1 MAYAAVTS
9 LKGTLHLHFL
19 QSQPCL
25 PLIYKRKVVSL
36 LRNNLGFLL
45 EIVYAL
51 HKNLGFLQEILE
63 KSEIAYDYD
72 NSAMKRLEAEMRDV
86 AFKAEERIEME
97 LSNIYLQS
105 SSIEEVCLLKLHG
118 ILNEA
123 VKQTDYLKKK
133 LIKIQSKH
141 QFAKGPS
148 ILGRMRQRGLLHGST
163 SSQSADPHRQNIT
176 VSKFSKSASNFDSRM
191 VGCDK
196 EFKTILDKLTQQS
209 AKQLQV
215 VSIIGMG
222 GIGKTTLA
230 EKLYNDSLITS
241 YFDKRAWAT
250 VSQEYNVERMVRC
263 LLSCVTTGAS
273 RDGEDQL
280 AESLY
285 KCLKGPRYLIVI
297 DDIWNT
303 TAWDSVQRCFPNDN
317 NGSRILLTSRLKEV
331 AEYASSGNSIINMS
345 FLNANKSWN
354 LFCNVLGQT
363 EFLSVFEQIGRD
375 IVKKCNGLPLAI
387 IVVASLLS
395 KTEVTVE
402 KWNSVAE
409 NVSRYV
415 IGDSNDA
422 CSKILYL
429 SYNQLPHRLKACFLY
444 FGVFPEDY
452 EIHVK
457 KLVRLWGAE
466 GFLRAVDHRYMEEV
480 AMECLQDLVD
490 RSLVFV
496 SKQSYNGKMK
506 AIRIHDMLRE
516 LCLRE
521 ARHEN
526 LLTVIGYE
534 KLPFFK
540 KKISSCWIRAT
551 SDLLPLTKCFHKSHS
566 LHSPYSYYSG
576 SVETLFSH
584 FKLLRVVDIVCIFY
598 FGYGQLNTL
607 ANLVHLRYLALRNLI
622 NTPVKYFDLELFEH
636 YNMQS
641 FILRGAADTFDF
653 FVASG
658 IWKMP
663 LLRNFCIQGIG
674 SLGTS
679 SIVHRNLESIS
690 WLDSMLCTKDL
701 FTRIPNLKKLGIYG
715 GYDKNNL
722 DCFYNFVHLRQLE
735 ELSIRAWWNLNHIPC
750 SGIQWATSFLPK
762 LKKLKFFDTK
772 LQWSDMRLFGM
783 LPNLQVLKL
792 INSIASEDRMWEPS
806 EEGFR
811 QLKRLVIEDVFFERW
826 NDVGDNFS
834 VLECLELRNCYSLQ
848 EIPSGFANITTLV
861 LIQLKSCLD
870 SVLTSAKLIQIQE
883 EQYNN
888 YGNAVLVCSENIRAK
903 RVKTKSKNGMRRKRD
918 E

>member
-1 MAYAAVTS
+1 MAYAAITS
-9 LKGTLHLHFL
+9 LKGTLYLHFL

-25 PLIYKRKVVSL
+25 PLIYKPKVVSL

-51 HKNLGFLQEILE
+51 HKNLGFLQDILE
-63 KSEIAYDYD
+63 KSEITIGYD

-105 SSIEEVCLLKLHG
+105 SSIEEVCLFRLHG

-133 LIKIQSKH
+133 LIKIQK
-141 QFAKGPS
+141 
-148 ILGRMRQRGLLHGST
+148 
-163 SSQSADPHRQNIT
+163 
-176 VSKFSKSASNFDSRM
+176 
-191 VGCDK
+191 
-196 EFKTILDKLTQQS
+196 
-209 AKQLQV
+209 
-215 VSIIGMG
+215 
-222 GIGKTTLA
+222 
-230 EKLYNDSLITS
+230 
-241 YFDKRAWAT
+241 
-250 VSQEYNVERMVRC
+250 
-263 LLSCVTTGAS
+263 
-273 RDGEDQL
+273 
-280 AESLY
+280 
-285 KCLKGPRYLIVI
+285 
-297 DDIWNT
+297 
-303 TAWDSVQRCFPNDN
+303 
-317 NGSRILLTSRLKEV
+317 
-331 AEYASSGNSIINMS
+331 
-345 FLNANKSWN
+345 
-354 LFCNVLGQT
+354 
-363 EFLSVFEQIGRD
+363 
-375 IVKKCNGLPLAI
+375 
-387 IVVASLLS
+387 
-395 KTEVTVE
+395 
-402 KWNSVAE
+402 
-409 NVSRYV
+409 
-415 IGDSNDA
+415 
-422 CSKILYL
+422 
-429 SYNQLPHRLKACFLY
+429 
-444 FGVFPEDY
+444 
-452 EIHVK
+452 
-457 KLVRLWGAE
+457 
-466 GFLRAVDHRYMEEV
+466 
-480 AMECLQDLVD
+480 
-490 RSLVFV
+490 
-496 SKQSYNGKMK
+496 
-506 AIRIHDMLRE
+506 
-516 LCLRE
+516 
-521 ARHEN
+521 
-526 LLTVIGYE
+526 
-534 KLPFFK
+534 
-540 KKISSCWIRAT
+540 
-551 SDLLPLTKCFHKSHS
+551 
-566 LHSPYSYYSG
+566 
-576 SVETLFSH
+576 
-584 FKLLRVVDIVCIFY
+584 
-598 FGYGQLNTL
+598 
-607 ANLVHLRYLALRNLI
+607 
-622 NTPVKYFDLELFEH
+622 LFEH

-826 NDVGDNFS
+826 NAVGDNFS

-870 SVLTSAKLIQIQE
+870 SVLASAKLIQE

-888 YGNAVLVCSENIRAK
+888 YGNAVLVCSENIKAK
-903 RVKTKSKNGMRRKRD
+903 RVKTKSKNGMRRMRD